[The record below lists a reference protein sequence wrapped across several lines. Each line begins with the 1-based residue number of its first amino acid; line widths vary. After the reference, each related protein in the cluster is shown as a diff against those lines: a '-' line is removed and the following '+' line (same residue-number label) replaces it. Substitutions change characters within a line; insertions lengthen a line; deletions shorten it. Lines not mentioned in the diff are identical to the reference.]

1 MGRLPLRIRL
11 IAGFAA
17 AMLLVLAGA
26 GAFVYLRVQYALD
39 LRLDEDLA
47 AQSAQL
53 TGLVRAGGVPHDNR
67 AVATAPG
74 GYYQIL
80 DAGNHVLAASPG
92 LPAGSLLTPHQLDVA
107 LRQPLRRDRGT
118 LIPISTRPLR
128 LYAVPLQPG
137 ATPPAGQPAVTVAA
151 VRRDQRDEALRELIG
166 QLTLAN
172 LAALAIAS
180 LVGYRLARA
189 ALAPVERYRSEAARI
204 AGGATGVRLAVPDR
218 SDDEVA
224 RLGRTLNDMLTA
236 LEAAL
241 DRERRFINDASHEL
255 RTPLTLLSTELELAL
270 RRPRSAA
277 ELEQTL
283 RSAAADTAHL
293 IALADTLL
301 SVGVQPAHADSAPEV
316 NLTEL
321 LARPRR
327 AVPGH
332 HRRGS
337 ARRGRGRPD
346 RPGGHHRP
354 RPGRHQPARQ
364 RRPVRH
370 PTHHRHRR
378 PRRRTGPAHGPRQR
392 SRHEPAVPAARR
404 RTIQPRR
411 HRPHLTRHRPR
422 PVPRGGHRPRPP
434 RRTTDLLRRGTPP
447 HGHPIRPALRPP
459 DNRHHDHRAAAIDAR
474 RPSGRRLEERRW
486 LASPPAC
493 PTAPP
498 QPDPQL
504 PTRPG
509 RRGASWSAPGRSASP
524 PTWSTRERGRSPGR
538 SWQPSARR
546 RWSSVWSPAPGLYAA
561 AMAAAAVAAL
571 ASGYLYDRWSGR
583 VLLATTLTNRLTSSP
598 HS

>member
-1 MGRLPLRIRL
+1 VRPRPALRRRVCTRSSAGDPIVGRLGRLPLRIRL

-107 LRQPLRRDRGT
+107 LRQPLRRDHGT

-321 LARPRR
+321 LAGLVERYRATTGEALPAEVAAGLTVRGDATGLGR
-327 AVPGH
+327 AVTNLFDN
-332 HRRGS
+332 
-337 ARRGRGRPD
+337 A
-346 RPGGHHRP
+346 
-354 RPGRHQPARQ
+354 
-364 RRPVRH
+364 VRY
-370 PTHHRHRR
+370 
-378 PRRRTGPAHGPRQR
+378 
-392 SRHEPAVPAARR
+392 
-404 RTIQPRR
+404 
-411 HRPHLTRHRPR
+411 
-422 PVPRGGHRPRPP
+422 
-434 RRTTDLLRRGTPP
+434 GTPP
-447 HGHPIRPALRPP
+447 ITVTAVPVDGLVRLTVHDNGPGMSPQFLPHAAERFSRADTARTSPGTGLGLSLVEAIVRAHHGELRICSAGVHHRTDTRFDLPCGHPTTGTTI
-459 DNRHHDHRAAAIDAR
+459 
-474 RPSGRRLEERRW
+474 
-486 LASPPAC
+486 
-493 PTAPP
+493 T
-498 QPDPQL
+498 
-504 PTRPG
+504 
-509 RRGASWSAPGRSASP
+509 
-524 PTWSTRERGRSPGR
+524 
-538 SWQPSARR
+538 
-546 RWSSVWSPAPGLYAA
+546 
-561 AMAAAAVAAL
+561 
-571 ASGYLYDRWSGR
+571 
-583 VLLATTLTNRLTSSP
+583 VLLPSTPGVHPGADSRRDGG
-598 HS
+598 